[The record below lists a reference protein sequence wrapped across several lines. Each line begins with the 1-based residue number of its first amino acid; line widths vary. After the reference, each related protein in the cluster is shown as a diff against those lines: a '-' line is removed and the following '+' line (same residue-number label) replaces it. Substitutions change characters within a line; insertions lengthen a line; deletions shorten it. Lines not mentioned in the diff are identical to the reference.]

1 MRLAFWVYG
10 LLYLLFEVIGQQ
22 LESVG
27 WVHLTALDVAEAI
40 THAAL
45 VVAIV
50 LAVVV
55 LGRLGAER
63 LAHSIDVWHAARQ
76 SDSSLDDDSP
86 DDVETI
92 TVTSW
97 RDEPLALTAGPSWT
111 PVSPARYPMPE
122 GPLDG
127 GAPYR

>member
-1 MRLAFWVYG
+1 MRLAFWAYG

-22 LESVG
+22 LESIG
-27 WVHLTALDVAEAI
+27 WVRLTALDVADAV
-40 THAAL
+40 TQAAL

-55 LGRLGAER
+55 LGQLGAER
-63 LAHSIDVWHAARQ
+63 LRRRIDQWHTERQ
-76 SDSSLDDDSP
+76 LKESVDDPSFT
-86 DDVETI
+86 DVETI

-111 PVSPARYPMPE
+111 PVSPARYPMPD

>member
-10 LLYLLFEVIGQQ
+10 LLYLLFEVIGEQ

-55 LGRLGAER
+55 LGQLGAER
-63 LAHSIDVWHAARQ
+63 LHGWLADWQAEHELLKSVEDP
-76 SDSSLDDDSP
+76 SDDDL
-86 DDVETI
+86 ETI

-111 PVSPARYPMPE
+111 PMSPARYPMPD